1 MLVKYIPPGPVAA
14 SFHSYNEFVRAIKGP
29 VGSGKSSSCCM
40 EIMSRALE
48 IRPTNT
54 GVRKSRWCV
63 TRNTYPELKTTT
75 IKTWE
80 DWFGPICKVRWDI
93 PITATVELKDIG
105 DGTALELEVI
115 FLAMDRAEDVG
126 KMRSLE
132 LTGGWMNEASEM
144 EKAVLDMLT
153 QRVGRYPA
161 KREFDGQTIDGEVF
175 DATDPNA
182 PVPYWTGV
190 ILDTNPPD
198 DDSWWYELATAV
210 PEGYR
215 FFDQPGGLYKDQD
228 RKSATFGQWLVNP
241 NAENVQN
248 LPGGYEYYRR
258 QMSGKSEDY
267 IKVFLGGQYG
277 TTLDGK
283 PVYPEW
289 KEDFHLAKEP
299 ITPIMGLPITLSFD
313 FGLTPACTF
322 LQMDPKGK
330 VLVLRELVS
339 EDMGIR
345 QFYEN
350 VVRPIIRSDYSK
362 FRIEAVGDPAGSQRA
377 QTNEKSCIEEL
388 SDMGLLCELGDTNE
402 FIKRRESVAYF
413 LQRATAGESGF
424 LVDPS
429 CKVLRKGFASG
440 YRYERVKASGPERFK
455 DRPVK
460 DKFSHVHD
468 ALQYGCMKLRGDINP
483 VVART
488 IKRTSHMRGWV
499 PA

>member
-1 MLVKYIPPGPVAA
+1 
-14 SFHSYNEFVRAIKGP
+14 
-29 VGSGKSSSCCM
+29 
-40 EIMSRALE
+40 
-48 IRPTNT
+48 
-54 GVRKSRWCV
+54 
-63 TRNTYPELKTTT
+63 
-75 IKTWE
+75 
-80 DWFGPICKVRWDI
+80 
-93 PITATVELKDIG
+93 
-105 DGTALELEVI
+105 
-115 FLAMDRAEDVG
+115 
-126 KMRSLE
+126 
-132 LTGGWMNEASEM
+132 
-144 EKAVLDMLT
+144 
-153 QRVGRYPA
+153 
-161 KREFDGQTIDGEVF
+161 
-175 DATDPNA
+175 
-182 PVPYWTGV
+182 
-190 ILDTNPPD
+190 
-198 DDSWWYELATAV
+198 
-210 PEGYR
+210 
-215 FFDQPGGLYKDQD
+215 
-228 RKSATFGQWLVNP
+228 
-241 NAENVQN
+241 
-248 LPGGYEYYRR
+248 
-258 QMSGKSEDY
+258 
-267 IKVFLGGQYG
+267 
-277 TTLDGK
+277 
-283 PVYPEW
+283 
-289 KEDFHLAKEP
+289 
-299 ITPIMGLPITLSFD
+299 
-313 FGLTPACTF
+313 
-322 LQMDPKGK
+322 MDPKGK